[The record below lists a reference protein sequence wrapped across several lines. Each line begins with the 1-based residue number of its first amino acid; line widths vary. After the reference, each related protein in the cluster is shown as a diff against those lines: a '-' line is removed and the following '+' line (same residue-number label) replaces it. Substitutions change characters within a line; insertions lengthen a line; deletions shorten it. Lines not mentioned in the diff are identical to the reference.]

1 MTTDSDDTGRIPR
14 AGNDEPL
21 QARSS
26 GRPVPTTR
34 SDVLLGPARQ
44 LRIEHEGEWYVLRQ
58 TNRNQLILTK

>member
-1 MTTDSDDTGRIPR
+1 MATDSEITGRIPR
-14 AGNDEPL
+14 AGNDQPL
-21 QARSS
+21 HVRSA

-58 TNRNQLILTK
+58 TNRNRLILTK

>member
-1 MTTDSDDTGRIPR
+1 MATDSEDTGRIPR
-14 AGNDEPL
+14 AGNDDPL

-26 GRPVPTTR
+26 GRPVPSTR

-58 TNRNQLILTK
+58 TNRNKLILTK